1 MESKFINAVIPKE
14 FENLILSGKSYSKI
28 VKAMMNEEPYKQ
40 MPRHDVNILV
50 MTVASRILNEKKA
63 IEFEKFYE
71 VYQIVDASDEN
82 CCEYC
87 KSMSKKIFRFKDR
100 KVGVNFPPLHP
111 WCRCTYDIIVPDE
124 QEWIDNY
131 VEQNGG
137 DPEISDEQKAH
148 AKEIY
153 DRLEGGA
160 GDESE

>member
-63 IEFEKFYE
+63 IEFEKFY
-71 VYQIVDASDEN
+71 DASDEN

-100 KVGVNFPPLHP
+100 KVGVNFPPLHDG
-111 WCRCTYDIIVPDE
+111 CRCTYDIIVPDE
-124 QEWIDNY
+124 QEWIEGY
-131 VEQNGG
+131 VKKHQ
-137 DPEISDEQKAH
+137 
-148 AKEIY
+148 
-153 DRLEGGA
+153 
-160 GDESE
+160 